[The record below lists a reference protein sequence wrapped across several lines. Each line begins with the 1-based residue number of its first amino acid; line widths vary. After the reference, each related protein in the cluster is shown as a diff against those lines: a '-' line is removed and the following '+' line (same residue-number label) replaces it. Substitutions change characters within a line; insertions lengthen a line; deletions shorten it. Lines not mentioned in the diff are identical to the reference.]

1 MSPCTISLRYKKA
14 VTELSALLKLRR
26 EHPMETAVGLL
37 EFLAATGGAKHLQLS
52 SRKLSYVQY
61 FCLDIVIFTLALMGL
76 FVFSIWWLC
85 RRTKKHEKTD

>member
-1 MSPCTISLRYKKA
+1 MSPCTIALRYKKA
-14 VTELSALLKLRR
+14 VTDLSALLKLRR

-61 FCLDIVIFTLALMGL
+61 FCLDIVLFTLALMGVL
-76 FVFSIWWLC
+76 VNSIRWLC
-85 RRTKKHEKTD
+85 QRPKKHEKTD

>member
-1 MSPCTISLRYKKA
+1 MPTIALRYKKA

-61 FCLDIVIFTLALMGL
+61 FCLDIVL
-76 FVFSIWWLC
+76 FAVASVGACVYSIRWLF
-85 RRTKKHEKTD
+85 RRPKKHKKD